1 MCLAVPGKIISIERN
16 SLGMTLGRVSFGG
29 IIKDVSL
36 AFLPDAE
43 LGDYVVVHV
52 GFALSKIDEQQAGEI
67 FEFLKMNTGLEELME
82 EGLRSPGSAEPGT

>member
-1 MCLAVPGKIISIERN
+1 MCLAVPGKIISIEKN
-16 SLGMTLGRVSFGG
+16 SLGMTLGRVSFAG

-36 AFLPDAE
+36 AYVPDAE

-67 FEFLKMNTGLEELME
+67 FEFLKMNTGLDELSE
-82 EGLRSPGSAEPGT
+82 EGLRGPGSVEPGT